1 MHDALFAVQQWTPA
15 AITETA
21 TRIGLDMTRFQ
32 ADMNSQETRMQL
44 AKDRADA
51 QAAEVNATPSVFVN
65 GQPARERSLPALQAM
80 VNEALAVRGAK

>member
-32 ADMNSQETRMQL
+32 ADLNSQETRMQL

-51 QAAEVNATPSVFVN
+51 QAAEVNATPSIFVN
-65 GQPARERSLPALQAM
+65 GRPARERSLPALQAM
-80 VNEALAVRGAK
+80 VNEALAAGGAK